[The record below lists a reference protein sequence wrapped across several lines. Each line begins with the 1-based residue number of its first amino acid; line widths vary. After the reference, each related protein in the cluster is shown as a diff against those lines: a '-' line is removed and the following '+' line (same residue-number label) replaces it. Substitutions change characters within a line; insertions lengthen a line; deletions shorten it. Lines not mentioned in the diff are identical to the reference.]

1 MMKAEQEQQVLKRQ
15 KQLTILLRYEEKNS
29 NYKKL
34 FLAWDKLERSN
45 KPGNFTDK
53 TKKLSK
59 NARNLLPSI
68 TYKIKRDGVAFLNH
82 KYISTITECARRQN
96 LNIIREMEYLFDIK
110 FHRSLNFQNRKLSNV
125 YSFVYKTHETEH
137 RKKITSSIAEKRK
150 EEPEFKGSIIEN
162 NIEYR
167 SISKINCVKNNKK
180 TKELRDML
188 KIMDENICQQIIKKS
203 GKYNFTNE
211 CVKKITEK
219 MMNKPDVSPKFYS
232 LKGFVYYMAKCL
244 KRELCN
250 PKKILSKSF
259 EYSVKM
265 TQKENFQI
273 KEHKIPSDLFGQIRK
288 KLIKL
293 YGEREVLVMIYIGS
307 QN

>member
-1 MMKAEQEQQVLKRQ
+1 
-15 KQLTILLRYEEKNS
+15 
-29 NYKKL
+29 
-34 FLAWDKLERSN
+34 
-45 KPGNFTDK
+45 
-53 TKKLSK
+53 
-59 NARNLLPSI
+59 
-68 TYKIKRDGVAFLNH
+68 
-82 KYISTITECARRQN
+82 
-96 LNIIREMEYLFDIK
+96 MEYLFDIK

-150 EEPEFKGSIIEN
+150 EEPEFKGYIIEN

-293 YGEREVLVMIYIGS
+293 YGERGISYDIHWFSKLAPIINKETRTFILESPNQFITDWVKNNYWQKLSIATKHFGLKLVEKT
-307 QN
+307 